1 MRRPQSFSLPGDMG
15 NSSMLNVIEQY
26 WPILI
31 VVLIFVIAGVLWA
44 RRGKHVALDKQPTIT
59 PTLSRDA
66 QPAAVTPD
74 VKPPFFRIEPMA
86 GTPDNLLEIKGLG
99 PRIAMMLNGLGVT
112 RFAQIARLTGD
123 EQRQLDQHLGPF
135 KGRID
140 QDRWIDQAR
149 ILASGDRDAF
159 EAEFGKIN
167 GGPT

>member
-1 MRRPQSFSLPGDMG
+1 
-15 NSSMLNVIEQY
+15 MLTLAGQY
-26 WPILI
+26 WPFLVI
-31 VVLIFVIAGVLWA
+31 VLIAAIAIFLWA
-44 RRGKHVALDKQPTIT
+44 RRGKHVSLDAPQAIK
-59 PTLSRDA
+59 PTLSRDPT
-66 QPAAVTPD
+66 PAETAPE

-112 RFAQIARLTGD
+112 RFEQIARLTPD

-149 ILASGDRDAF
+149 ILASGDRPAF
-159 EAEFGKIN
+159 EAEFGKIS
-167 GGPT
+167 GGPA

>member
-1 MRRPQSFSLPGDMG
+1 MA
-15 NSSMLNVIEQY
+15 EQY
-26 WPILI
+26 WPIL
-31 VVLIFVIAGVLWA
+31 VVLLLALIAGIFLA
-44 RRGKHVALDKQPTIT
+44 RRGKKVTLDKEQAIR

-66 QPAAVTPD
+66 PPVVAEPE
-74 VKPPFFRIEPMA
+74 VKPPFFRIEPME

-112 RFAQIARLTGD
+112 RFEQIARLTPD
-123 EQRQLDQHLGPF
+123 EQTQLDHHLGPF

-167 GGPT
+167 SGPA

>member
-1 MRRPQSFSLPGDMG
+1 
-15 NSSMLNVIEQY
+15 MLNVIEHY
-26 WPILI
+26 WPIL
-31 VVLIFVIAGVLWA
+31 VVFLIFVIVGVLWA
-44 RRGKHVALDKQPTIT
+44 RRGKRIDLDQEQPIT
-59 PTLSRDA
+59 PTLSREP
-66 QPAAVTPD
+66 QPAAAIPE
-74 VKPPFFRIEPMA
+74 VKPPFFRIEPME

-112 RFAQIARLTGD
+112 RFEQIARLTSD

-149 ILASGDRDAF
+149 ILASGDRAAF

-167 GGPT
+167 GGTA